1 MAVALIIF
9 GSSQP
14 QLLISGPRSD
24 HSLPLSTTT
33 DLVTGLD
40 MTDVTLSVN
49 CTNLMLNVL
58 IELLSIVEL
67 VVVLMS

>member
-1 MAVALIIF
+1 
-9 GSSQP
+9 
-14 QLLISGPRSD
+14 
-24 HSLPLSTTT
+24 
-33 DLVTGLD
+33 
-40 MTDVTLSVN
+40 MTDVTLADN